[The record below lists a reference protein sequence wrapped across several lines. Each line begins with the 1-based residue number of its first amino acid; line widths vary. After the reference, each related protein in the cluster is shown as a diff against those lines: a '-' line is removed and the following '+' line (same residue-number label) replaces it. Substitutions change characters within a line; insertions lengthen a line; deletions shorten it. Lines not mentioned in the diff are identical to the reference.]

1 MAGNLSNVRPFALSF
16 SFNLKTGE
24 KIEIMSYQRTADDL
38 RSVIKHAKLDEKNIT
53 KISQV

>member
-1 MAGNLSNVRPFALSF
+1 
-16 SFNLKTGE
+16 
-24 KIEIMSYQRTADDL
+24 MSYQRTADDL